1 MLINIIIIL
10 CISLYIDSNSQLQTG
25 DFIHPCIETIVL
37 SENECDF
44 EDDDFLNQDVITQ
57 KPKNISTISPTRI
70 HNETDEYLIKDPV
83 TIENNFFANIVDIS
97 DPDAYRRLKFRDQ
110 QTGKMVERYI
120 PRSVYT
126 NLQTIISNALI
137 KIEFEN
143 KFWRSQNTNYVDAMK
158 DCDGDITQC
167 RLLKEEEKDYA
178 GKKVANAEEVAS
190 NYRKDFGA
198 SYMVTDKGIYFM

>member
-10 CISLYIDSNSQLQTG
+10 CICLYTDSNSQLATG
-25 DFIHPCIETIVL
+25 DFIHPRIETIVL
-37 SENECDF
+37 SDNECDF
-44 EDDDFLNQDVITQ
+44 DDDDFLAQDIITQ
-57 KPKNISTISPTRI
+57 KAKNVETISPTRI
-70 HNETDEYLIKDPV
+70 HNETDEYLIKDPI

-143 KFWRSQNTNYVDAMK
+143 KFWRSQNTEYVEAMK
-158 DCDGDITQC
+158 DCGGDITKC
-167 RLLKEEEKDYA
+167 RLLKDEEKIYA
-178 GKKVANAEEVAS
+178 KEGVSNAEEVAS
-190 NYRKDFGA
+190 NHRKDFGA